1 MAQKEYFQVIYDGSA
16 LSSNEMD
23 VRDLAP
29 ALLAI
34 SDVLDEANKITYGD
48 KTKVQVN
55 VKGSFKTG
63 SFGIDFS
70 VVQGGI
76 DGITSLFNSDQ
87 ASAAANLL
95 QILGFIG
102 VPSAGLIG
110 LLLKLKNRKIKKVIK
125 EGDNKT
131 IIEVEDERIES
142 SPKVIALFSNVKIR
156 TGLQKIITEPLSREG
171 VETFNV
177 KKDNQ
182 AVIIKKEEKDYFKL
196 SEVPD
201 EPLRDDVREVYLRAL
216 SVIFIEGN
224 KWRFSDGTNEF
235 FATVKDEKFVKDVQD
250 NKVSFT
256 KDDTFKV
263 KLREKQW
270 ITDTGLKTEHE
281 IEEVISHRSV
291 AKQIKLPFAD
301 NEKKASP
308 KR

>member
-1 MAQKEYFQVIYDGSA
+1 MAQKQYFQVIYDGSA
-16 LSSNEMD
+16 LKSNEMD

-63 SFGIDFS
+63 SFRIDFS
-70 VVQGGI
+70 LVQGGI
-76 DGITSLFNSDQ
+76 DGLTSLFNSAQ

-102 VPSAGLIG
+102 VPSTFGLIG
-110 LLLKLKNRKIKKVIK
+110 LLLKLRNRKIKKVVK
-125 EGDNKT
+125 EGDSKT
-131 IIEVEDERIES
+131 VLEVEDEKIETH
-142 SPKVIALFSNVKIR
+142 PKVIALFSNVKIR
-156 TGLQKIITEPLSREG
+156 IGLQKIITEPLSREG
-171 VETFNV
+171 VESFSV

-182 AVIIKKEEKDYFKL
+182 VTKIKTEEKDYFKL
-196 SEVPD
+196 SDIPD
-201 EPLRDDVREVYLRAL
+201 EPLRDDVREVYLTAL
-216 SVIFIEGN
+216 SVVFVEGN
-224 KWRFSDGTNEF
+224 KWKFSDGTNEF
-235 FATVKDEKFVKDVQD
+235 FATVKDEKFVKGVQD
-250 NKVSFT
+250 NKISFT

-281 IEEVISHRSV
+281 IEEVISHRSA
-291 AKQIKLPFAD
+291 AKQIKLPF
-301 NEKKASP
+301 E
-308 KR
+308 

>member
-1 MAQKEYFQVIYDGSA
+1 
-16 LSSNEMD
+16 MD

-34 SDVLDEANKITYGD
+34 SDILDEANKITNGD

-63 SFGIDFS
+63 SFRIDFS
-70 VVQGGI
+70 LIQGGI
-76 DGITSLFNSDQ
+76 DGLTYLFNSEQ

-102 VPSAGLIG
+102 VPSTFGLIG
-110 LLLKLKNRKIKKVIK
+110 LLLKLRNRKIKKVVK
-125 EGDNKT
+125 EGHNKT
-131 IIEVEDERIES
+131 VIEVEDEKIETH
-142 SPKVIALFSNVKIR
+142 PKVIALFSNVKIR
-156 TGLQKIITEPLSREG
+156 IGLQKIITEPLSREG
-171 VETFNV
+171 VESFS
-177 KKDNQ
+177 
-182 AVIIKKEEKDYFKL
+182 IKKGGQVNTVKTEEKDYFKL
-196 SEVPD
+196 SDIPD
-201 EPLRDDVREVYLRAL
+201 EPLRDGVREVYLRAL
-216 SVIFIEGN
+216 SVIFVEGN

-235 FATVKDEKFVKDVQD
+235 YATVKDEKFVKDVQE
-250 NKVSFT
+250 NKISFT

-291 AKQIKLPFAD
+291 AKQIKLPFEE
-301 NEKKASP
+301 NEKDTKQ
-308 KR
+308 KG